1 MVKTIISLTHGTDLD
16 GIASAAIIYRY
27 SKLKNYTCELH
38 FAEPYN
44 LNEKLKSLTILNK
57 RYGEV
62 IIADLGVNRKVY
74 AEVLESLRKLKE
86 KGIVIKWFDHH
97 VWGVDI
103 SENVKEI
110 VDVFENDTR
119 FCAAELVQTHLLPK
133 DSIARRIALLARDID
148 FWLRRL
154 DLSVK
159 LSKIIKSNK
168 VSKKQIVEKLSEGIF
183 WNDYFQ
189 KIYEELRVVEKRL
202 INKALRNIETHNI
215 EGFKVALV
223 KNNVPAGLIA
233 DVLAEKG
240 FDIIVVL
247 SYTGKIS
254 LRRGK
259 NDINLLP
266 IAEKLGGGG
275 HPYAAGAILDYGVID
290 KFLAKHLRI
299 YRKKDKILKAI
310 KETVS
315 NIRRKQ

>member
-1 MVKTIISLTHGTDLD
+1 MVKIIISLTHGTDLD

-27 SKLKNYTCELH
+27 SKLKNYACELH

-44 LNEKLKSLTILNK
+44 LSEKLKSLAILDK
-57 RYGEV
+57 RYDEI

-74 AEVLESLRKLKE
+74 AEVLGSLRKLKE

-97 VWGVDI
+97 VWGADI
-103 SENVKEI
+103 SENVKKI

-148 FWLRRL
+148 FWLRRH

-168 VSKKQIVEKLSEGIF
+168 VSKKQIIENLSEGIF

-189 KIYEELRVVEKRL
+189 KIYEELSAVEKRL
-202 INKALRNIETHNI
+202 LNKALKNIETHNI

-290 KFLAKHLRI
+290 KFLAKYLRI